1 MRYIIIFLY
10 FMSHGCLA
18 NDAGLLYEY
27 KSGSVVVEL
36 NGTAIYSSK
45 FSRGESVNYS
55 DLGTAKT
62 MKPPT
67 EFKLET
73 DLRGV
78 KNYFALYGLR
88 DRGRIHL
95 NLHPSGWLSN
105 YDLDEYTNELDGT
118 IKQGRRWKDLVA
130 VNGKKTGVG
139 FVCGAP
145 GTLMLAER
153 DEEEV
158 TTWMRL
164 TATGKDV
171 NDEMNT
177 FRVTCSYKWWRKSLA
192 GVVTITPEV
201 LNLSGGVG
209 ETVKGNFDVKLAAPP
224 FQGVP
229 TPYITWNR
237 VGGGTS
243 GCTLRVWNKYNNPWD
258 EGRFVN
264 TSYNNLINMFVS
276 VKSDTPQV
284 CREMLNITVRIM

>member
-1 MRYIIIFLY
+1 MRYVIIFLY
-10 FMSHGCLA
+10 FMSYGCLA
-18 NDAGLLYEY
+18 NDAGQFYEY

-45 FSRGESVNYS
+45 FSGGGSVNYS
-55 DLGTAKT
+55 NLKTAKT

-78 KNYFALYGLR
+78 KNYFALYGLN

-95 NLHPSGWLSN
+95 NLHPDGYYWA

-118 IKQGRRWKDLVA
+118 IKQGRRWTDFELVQ
-130 VNGKKTGVG
+130 GLKTAVG

-145 GTLMLAER
+145 GTLMVAER

-158 TTWMRL
+158 ITWMRL
-164 TATGKDV
+164 SATGKDV
-171 NDEMNT
+171 NDELNT

-209 ETVKGNFDVKLAAPP
+209 ETVKGNFDVKLAASP

-229 TPYITWNR
+229 MPYITWNR
-237 VGGGTS
+237 VGGAS
-243 GCTLRVWNKYNNPWD
+243 RCVLRVWNRYNDPWL
-258 EGRFVN
+258 EGKLVN
-264 TSYNNLINMFVS
+264 TSYNNVINMSVS
-276 VKSDTPQV
+276 LKSDTPQV
-284 CREMLNITVRIM
+284 CTERLNFTVQIM